1 MSAAEKEFQSL
12 ALAILTI
19 SDSRTR
25 ENDTSGD
32 LLEKCALDAGHQIKA
47 RHIVADD
54 RYQIRAL
61 VSQWIADSTVQVVLT
76 TGGTG
81 LTGRDGTPEAI
92 LPLLDKCIDGFG
104 ELFRALSY
112 QEIGT
117 STLQSRCLAG
127 VANGTVVIC
136 IPGSTDAC
144 QLAWSHII
152 QSQLDSRTQPC
163 NLVQLMPRLKET

>member
-1 MSAAEKEFQSL
+1 MSAAQNECQSL
-12 ALAILTI
+12 VLAILTI

-25 ENDTSGD
+25 ADDTSGD
-32 LLEKCALDAGHQIKA
+32 LLQACALDAGHQVKA
-47 RHIVADD
+47 RHIVPDD
-54 RYQIRAL
+54 RYQVRAL
-61 VSQWIADSTVQVVLT
+61 VSEWIADREIQAVLT

-136 IPGSTDAC
+136 MPGSTNAC
-144 QLAWSHII
+144 QLAWDKII
-152 QSQLDSRTQPC
+152 QFQLDSRTQPC
-163 NLVQLMPRLKET
+163 NLVQLMPRFKE